1 MSLMDRPSPN
11 PRLITP
17 DPKRWGQRYDTAQRE
32 AHKAQVRAHALASGH
47 PSVYDYEAEL
57 SLPTLVLPPV
67 STLEAS
73 LIVTALR
80 GSAFGACHELGERL
94 AADLRARP
102 VAVDVCPPNGIP
114 RPGGVA

>member
-1 MSLMDRPSPN
+1 MSLMDRPSPS

-32 AHKAQVRAHALASGH
+32 AHKAQVRAYALAAGH
-47 PSVYDYEAEL
+47 PSCAPYDHEAES
-57 SLPTLVLPPV
+57 SLPTLMLPMV

-80 GSAFGACHELGERL
+80 GSAFVPCRELGERIE
-94 AADLRARP
+94 ADLRARRDDWTP
-102 VAVDVCPPNGIP
+102 ADGIP
-114 RPGGVA
+114 RGTA